1 MTNTLVT
8 FGACA
13 GRNPDR
19 QSRYNGRNLDQ
30 SHGHQ
35 MDTLIDRRTL
45 LLGVSFLAVA
55 ETDPCR
61 AAPRVG
67 AVMAAAGSAFLER
80 NSSRMPAAGGAD
92 VLLDDLA
99 LTGDASRMDLRLG
112 RATRIKL
119 GARSQLKIDRFIAG
133 ASADVELLDGPAFVD
148 HGPGAEPGFTLTSP
162 YALIAARGTGFFAGP
177 SAGVFG
183 VFVRNGRVE
192 VRTRAGSVRL
202 RAGEGTDIAAPG
214 AAPTPPKRWGDPRI
228 AAALASVS

>member
-1 MTNTLVT
+1 VPANSDILSKPKLIH
-8 FGACA
+8 
-13 GRNPDR
+13 GR
-19 QSRYNGRNLDQ
+19 
-30 SHGHQ
+30 H
-35 MDTLIDRRTL
+35 MDTSIDRRTV
-45 LLGVSFLAVA
+45 LLGICALSVA
-55 ETDPCR
+55 GTSRCL

-80 NSSRMPAAGGAD
+80 NANRVPAAGGAD

-119 GARSQLKIDRFIAG
+119 GALSQLKIDRFIAG
-133 ASADVELLDGPAFVD
+133 ASADVELLDGPAFID

-183 VFVRNGRVE
+183 VFCRNGRVD

-202 RAGEGTDIAAPG
+202 RAGEGTDIAVPG
-214 AAPTPPKRWGDPRI
+214 AGPTPPKRWGEPRI